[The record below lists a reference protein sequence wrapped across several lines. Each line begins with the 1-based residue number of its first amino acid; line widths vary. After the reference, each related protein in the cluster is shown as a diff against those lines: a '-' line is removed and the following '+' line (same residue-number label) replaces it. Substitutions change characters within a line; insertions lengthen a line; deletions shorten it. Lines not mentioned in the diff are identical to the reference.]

1 MAISWEQICQWFCH
15 DCVLDKRV
23 AEWHVLLHK
32 CIKTISI
39 QCKSVDK
46 NANFVCSLWSSGVT
60 GLLTWPSARRN
71 TGKKHE
77 QRFYPCK
84 PAAAEQS
91 SDSGLPHLQC
101 PRQHRLF
108 RFHRSG
114 EIQQRFVWSELT
126 NVLYVQWLN
135 RYLIRTLNTFSVHS
149 RFEISEK
156 QWKGWINQFR

>member
-1 MAISWEQICQWFCH
+1 MRESVCTDGRSQSPPQQSSSMGSAMLCSSSTETQVQ
-15 DCVLDKRV
+15 
-23 AEWHVLLHK
+23 AA
-32 CIKTISI
+32 S
-39 QCKSVDK
+39 QCARREHP
-46 NANFVCSLWSSGVT
+46 ANVCSNM
-60 GLLTWPSARRN
+60 LTWPSARRN
-71 TGKKHE
+71 TGKKHG
-77 QRFYPCK
+77 QCFYPCK

-91 SDSGLPHLQC
+91 SNSGLPHLQC
-101 PRQHRLF
+101 PRQHGLF

-156 QWKGWINQFR
+156 